1 MSSPVVIGLS
11 GKSGHG
17 KDEVYRIARRLL
29 RGKRVER
36 EAFGDLLKQQVADA
50 VGFDVEFVEAQKEFF
65 RPLLQ
70 WWGTEFRRNLCG
82 KEYWVNRMRKQ
93 LERNSI
99 FGKDISPD
107 YIFVTDVRFPNEAEL
122 IREEGGVVVRVE
134 RGDYIAD
141 ENANKHATETVMDNY
156 EFDEVIRNDGD
167 LKQLEAAVKEF
178 LSLSG
183 E

>member
-29 RGKRVER
+29 RGKRIER
-36 EAFGDLLKQQVADA
+36 EAFDDLLKQQVAKA
-50 VGFDVEFVEAQKEFF
+50 VGFEVDFVEAQKDFF

-82 KEYWVNRMRKQ
+82 NDYWVNRMRRQLKQ
-93 LERNSI
+93 HSLS
-99 FGKDISPD
+99 D

-122 IREEGGVVVRVE
+122 IRENGGVVVRVD
-134 RGDYIAD
+134 RGDFIAD

-156 EFDEVIRNDGD
+156 KFDEVIRNDGD
-167 LKQLEAAVKEF
+167 LNQLEAAVKEF
-178 LSLSG
+178 LSPSG